1 MITRVEARNYRC
13 LRSVATPL
21 RPFQI
26 LVGPNGS
33 GKSAFMDALG
43 FIRDFA
49 SKSIQYAVRIR
60 TENFHDLVYGRE
72 ESSFTLAIEAQL
84 PKEHFVEGEPDSYTH
99 LRWEVSV
106 RLDAASDSPVVET
119 EKVLLFDPGRAKTW
133 NLADREHT
141 KAQLAYGDDSRRG
154 FAGDIPPGDSVVS
167 YFPTGP
173 NDFPTR
179 RWFAGLVS
187 EGIRSVRLSTKDLH
201 EPSTVEA
208 EKATTL
214 TGANLA
220 RSVFELHEKSR
231 ESFNAWLRH
240 LRTALPDLEAVRTE
254 LRPRERS
261 RYIVLRYQNGIEVPS
276 LVVSDGTLCLMALTI
291 LAYIPGANLVYLI
304 EEPEN
309 AVHPTAVD
317 TIYQSLSS
325 LYDSQ
330 VLMASHSPI
339 LLGLAKKEQL
349 LCFSRTAEGT
359 QIVPGNEHPVLQ
371 EWKGEV
377 SLSDLF
383 AAGVLG

>member
-1 MITRVEARNYRC
+1 
-13 LRSVATPL
+13 
-21 RPFQI
+21 
-26 LVGPNGS
+26 
-33 GKSAFMDALG
+33 MDVLA
-43 FIRDFA
+43 FIRDLV
-49 SKSIQYAVRIR
+49 SNTIQYAVRVR

-72 ESSFTLAIEAQL
+72 ESSFTLAVEAQL
-84 PKEHFVEGEPDSYTH
+84 PKEHLVEGEPDSYTH

-119 EKVLLFDPGRAKTW
+119 EKVLLFEPGRAKTW
-133 NLADREHT
+133 TLADREHT
-141 KAQLAYGDDSRRG
+141 KARLAYGDGSRGG
-154 FAGDIPPGDSVVS
+154 FAGDIPPWDSVVS

-179 RWFAGLVS
+179 RWFAGLVRD
-187 EGIRSVRLSTKDLH
+187 GIRSVRLSTKDLH
-201 EPSTVEA
+201 EPSTIEA
-208 EKATTL
+208 ERASTL

-231 ESFNAWLRH
+231 ESFNAWLKH
-240 LRTALPDLEAVRTE
+240 LRTALPDLETVRTE

-261 RYIVLRYQNGIEVPS
+261 RYIVLRYQDGIEVPS

-291 LAYIPGANLVYLI
+291 LAYMPGANLVYLI

-325 LYDSQ
+325 IYDNQ